1 MPDYAAIYA
10 QHAQEYDALVSCEDY
25 ENHLIELI
33 SRRVQ
38 LYDAIV
44 VESGAGTG
52 RLTRLLH
59 DHIDRINA
67 FDASPHMLEV
77 AIQRL
82 ANSEKQN
89 WSFEVATHHA
99 LPVPSDS
106 ADFFIS
112 GWSMCYAYLWP
123 EGEAEAS
130 LLAALGEAERVVRR
144 GGCIILLE
152 TMGTGCTAP
161 CPPEILAPY
170 FALLQRHGFEMEWF
184 RTDYRFNSRQ
194 EAERLTDF
202 FFGEA
207 MRAHLDE
214 TPEGK
219 AYLPECTGIWWK
231 YV

>member
-10 QHAQEYDALVSCEDY
+10 QHAQEYDALVSREDY

-33 SRRVQ
+33 SRHVQ
-38 LYDAIV
+38 MYDTVV

-52 RLTRLLH
+52 RLTRLLS
-59 DHIDRINA
+59 DHVEHIHA
-67 FDASPHMLEV
+67 FDASAHMLEV
-77 AIQRL
+77 AAQRL
-82 ANSEKQN
+82 ATTDKQN
-89 WSFEVATHHA
+89 WSFDVATHHA
-99 LPVPSDS
+99 LPVSSGS

-123 EGEAEAS
+123 EGEPEAS
-130 LLAALGEAERVVRR
+130 LLAALREAERVVRS

-161 CPPEILAPY
+161 CPPDVLAPY
-170 FALLQRHGFEMEWF
+170 FTLLNRHGFETEWF
-184 RTDYRFNSRQ
+184 RTDYRFTSRQ
-194 EAERLTDF
+194 EAERLTAF

-207 MRAHLDE
+207 MLAHIDE
-214 TPEGK
+214 TPDGK